1 LIALIA
7 FNLDIGALSRTGH
20 FAESLVETRPMGPAA
35 RQLIEEIKHS
45 GS

>member
-1 LIALIA
+1 MIALIA
-7 FNLDIGALSRTGH
+7 FNRDIGALSPARQI
-20 FAESLVETRPMGPAA
+20 AESLVETRPRGPAA

>member
-7 FNLDIGALSRTGH
+7 FNRDIGALSPARH
-20 FAESLVETRPMGPAA
+20 FAESLVETRPRAPAA

>member
-7 FNLDIGALSRTGH
+7 FNRDIGALSPVRH
-20 FAESLVETRPMGPAA
+20 FAESLVETRPNGPAA
-35 RQLIEEIKHS
+35 WLLIEEIRRS